1 MADKVK
7 GPVEPRRRRG
17 RTSRSRVSAKNQ
29 VTIPVDALRG
39 AGMTEG
45 DVVRFEVEAPG
56 VVRIVRERDAELE
69 ARRAAIERMIGALPG
84 YSAETDLEAM
94 RDQWEDT
101 EGRPWLQRVYGDHDA
116 SPET

>member
-7 GPVEPRRRRG
+7 GQPKPKRRG
-17 RTSRSRVSAKNQ
+17 RTSQSRISTKNQ

-39 AGMTEG
+39 AGIAEG

-56 VVRIVRERDAELE
+56 IVRIVRERDVELE
-69 ARRAAIERMIGALPG
+69 ARRAALQRWIGSMPG
-84 YSAETDLEAM
+84 YSAETDLQGM

-101 EGRPWLQRVYGDHDA
+101 TGRPWLEKVYGEPTDDDDR
-116 SPET
+116 